1 VPACPT
7 CGEETPERARFCP
20 SCGAPLIA
28 REPPREDLRKIVT
41 VLFTDLKGSTSM
53 GERLDSESLRQLM
66 RRYFAT
72 MEAILERHGGTVEKF
87 IGDAIMA
94 VFGVP
99 SVREDDALRAVR
111 AAAEMRSALGDLNEA
126 LEARWGVRLRVRTG
140 VNTGEVVAGDPSR
153 GHGFVTGDAVN
164 VAARL
169 EQAATE
175 DEILIGEDT
184 LRLVRDAVQVT
195 TVEPLELKGKAE
207 PVPAYRLLSVEAG
220 APGFSRRLDSALV
233 GREDELGGLRAALEK
248 VTAERSCALVSV
260 LGAAGVGKSRLT
272 AEFVA
277 TLGDEATV
285 LEGRCLPYGEGIT
298 FWPVGEVLKAA
309 AGITEED
316 APEQMREKLASLVGG
331 AEEAEPILQRMEGV
345 LGLADAAS
353 SPVEIFWAVRR
364 LIEGLAADRPVV
376 LVFDDVHWAEST
388 FLDLVEYLA
397 TSSRDAPILVLVM
410 GRTELLELRPG
421 LAGITTDSLS
431 LEPLSGSE
439 TRSLV
444 ENLLGGGELDPA
456 VAEHVLAAG
465 EGNPLFVEE
474 FLRLLVEEGQ
484 IEQLDGRW
492 RAAGELAA
500 ASTPPTIQALIAARL
515 DRLATG
521 ERAVIE
527 CAAVIG
533 KSFWPSAVRELAP
546 PEARDDVESHLAA
559 LVRKQ
564 LLAAADG
571 ARFAGEEGLAFS
583 HIVVRD
589 VAYQAMLK
597 AVRAD
602 LHARTATWLEETAGE
617 RAVEYEEILGYHL
630 EQAHRYLV
638 EVDPGDQ
645 RTADVAA
652 RAAARLASAGG
663 RALARYDMPAAVSLL
678 ERASSL
684 LAEDDPTRRDLAL
697 KLGIALAG
705 SGQLTRVNTLLS
717 ERLAAERANRS
728 FVVYH
733 EPTGRQQTVFLDD
746 GMTSVSVGRRPDNDI
761 PLIWDTQVSRRH
773 ALMER
778 LGDGWVLVDDG
789 TSRNGSYLNGDR
801 VEGRHALSDGDV
813 LRFGDTVL
821 LYRSPE
827 PARPVPAAPVEPEGV
842 TTFGDNPLAAIQLS
856 DVERLVL
863 GELRQ
868 AGGGS
873 STPSGRVSDEEIAER
888 VAMSEDQLHAVVA
901 ALELK
906 FGIEGPSDTQRRE
919 RLIVRAVNSGL
930 ASHPGA

>member
-1 VPACPT
+1 MPACPT

-72 MEAILERHGGTVEKF
+72 MEAILERHGGTVEVHRRRDH
-87 IGDAIMA
+87 GRVRRA
-94 VFGVP
+94 VGTRGRRAADRP
-99 SVREDDALRAVR
+99 RGRRDALGARRPQRGAR
-111 AAAEMRSALGDLNEA
+111 GALGRPA
-126 LEARWGVRLRVRTG
+126 ARAHRREHRRGRR
-140 VNTGEVVAGDPSR
+140 GDPSR

-195 TVEPLELKGKAE
+195 AVEPLELKGKAE

-260 LGAAGVGKSRLT
+260 LSAAGVGKSRLT

-277 TLGDEATV
+277 TLGDDATV

-353 SPVEIFWAVRR
+353 SPVEIWAVRR

-388 FLDLVEYLA
+388 FLDLIEYLA

-421 LAGITTDSLS
+421 LAGITTDSS

-474 FLRLLVEEGQ
+474 FLRLLVEEGR
-484 IEQLDGRW
+484 IEQRGGRW

-546 PEARDDVESHLAA
+546 SERATTSRATSRRSCASSCWPPPWGRASPAR
-559 LVRKQ
+559 
-564 LLAAADG
+564 
-571 ARFAGEEGLAFS
+571 
-583 HIVVRD
+583 
-589 VAYQAMLK
+589 
-597 AVRAD
+597 RASPS
-602 LHARTATWLEETAGE
+602 ATSWCATSPTRRCSRRCGPTCMRAPRPGSRRPRASAPSSTRRSSATTSSRPTATSWRSTPATSAPRTSP
-617 RAVEYEEILGYHL
+617 RARRHGS
-630 EQAHRYLV
+630 R
-638 EVDPGDQ
+638 
-645 RTADVAA
+645 R
-652 RAAARLASAGG
+652 RAAARGALRHARRGEPAGAPP
-663 RALARYDMPAAVSLL
+663 RCWPRTTPPAATSRSSSASRWPG
-678 ERASSL
+678 RASS
-684 LAEDDPTRRDLAL
+684 
-697 KLGIALAG
+697 
-705 SGQLTRVNTLLS
+705 
-717 ERLAAERANRS
+717 
-728 FVVYH
+728 
-733 EPTGRQQTVFLDD
+733 
-746 GMTSVSVGRRPDNDI
+746 
-761 PLIWDTQVSRRH
+761 
-773 ALMER
+773 
-778 LGDGWVLVDDG
+778 
-789 TSRNGSYLNGDR
+789 
-801 VEGRHALSDGDV
+801 
-813 LRFGDTVL
+813 
-821 LYRSPE
+821 
-827 PARPVPAAPVEPEGV
+827 PA
-842 TTFGDNPLAAIQLS
+842 
-856 DVERLVL
+856 
-863 GELRQ
+863 
-868 AGGGS
+868 
-873 STPSGRVSDEEIAER
+873 
-888 VAMSEDQLHAVVA
+888 
-901 ALELK
+901 
-906 FGIEGPSDTQRRE
+906 
-919 RLIVRAVNSGL
+919 
-930 ASHPGA
+930 